1 MTLRI
6 FHPPGRPRERS
17 YVFDVVFREFL
28 GLEHEAVE
36 DPSAIHVRIQFDDA
50 GPAATLTVDDRF
62 LTLVDHRWLQPD
74 SLPVTPLRRWQ
85 PPSWLEGLEREIPV
99 LFSSADARPGGMH
112 ELHVPIDLFGG
123 IFFMLSRYEEAVEG
137 APCDRFGRYPATAS
151 LAGRESFLERPIVD
165 EYVEIL
171 WSMLVRLRP
180 GLQRRER
187 RYSLHVSHDVD
198 NPFLGCGVP
207 VGRLLRGAAGD
218 LVVRRDPSQAAGRLA
233 SWLLRRPGGDPG
245 NTFGFLM
252 DTNERAGIV
261 GEFYFMATDRT
272 SPFDATYGLDDPEI
286 RRLVSSIHAR
296 GHRIGLHPGFETYL
310 DAARTRDEFG
320 RLQRCC
326 DELGI
331 SQDSWGGRQHYLRW
345 RNPDTWQNWQ
355 DAGLGYDA
363 TVGFADHVGF
373 RVGTCKEFPV
383 FNVRTASRLP
393 LREKP
398 LVAME
403 RTLLDPDYMG
413 LSPEACLERMQRLAA
428 TCRRYGGTLS
438 LLWHNTSLLTAAE
451 RGLYADVLEVIR

>member
-6 FHPPGRPRERS
+6 FHPTGRPRERR

-28 GLEHEAVE
+28 GLEHESVE
-36 DPSAIHVRIQFDDA
+36 DPSTAHVRIEVDDA
-50 GPAATLTVDDRF
+50 GPAATLAVDDGF
-62 LTLVDHRWLQPD
+62 LAMPDDRWLRRD
-74 SLPVTPLRRWQ
+74 SLPRVPVGRWR
-85 PPSWLEGLEREIPV
+85 PPPWIDGLERDVPV
-99 LFSSADARPGGMH
+99 LFSSDEARPPAACG
-112 ELHVPIDLFGG
+112 LHLPIDIFGG

-137 APCDRFGRYPATAS
+137 ASCDRFGRFPATAS

-180 GLQRRER
+180 GLRRREQ

-207 VGRLLRGAAGD
+207 AGRMLRGAAGD
-218 LVVRRDPSQAAGRLA
+218 LLVRRDPSQAAGRLA
-233 SWLLRRPGGDPG
+233 SWLLRRPGSDPG

-252 DTNERAGIV
+252 DANERAGIV

-272 SPFDATYGLDDPEI
+272 SPFDASYGLDDPEI
-286 RRLVSSIHAR
+286 RKLISSIHSR
-296 GHRIGLHPGFETYL
+296 GHRIGLHPGFETFL
-310 DAARTRDEFG
+310 DAKRTADEFG
-320 RLQRCC
+320 RLVRCC
-326 DELGI
+326 DRLGI

-355 DAGLGYDA
+355 DSGLDYDA
-363 TVGFADHVGF
+363 TVGFADRVGF
-373 RVGTCKEFPV
+373 RAGTCREFPV
-383 FNVRTASRLP
+383 FNVRTAGRLP

-403 RTLLDPDYMG
+403 RTLLDPAYMG
-413 LSPEACLERMQRLAA
+413 LSPEACLTRLQGLAA
-428 TCRRYGGTLS
+428 TCRRHGGTLS

-451 RGLYADVLEVIR
+451 RRLYVDVLGAIR